1 MDISGLYDS
10 LKSVKHSVENKIG
23 KSISTESF
31 REALDYCSEKA
42 LRNNKNTDIK
52 KDEILDNDLLQ
63 VATKKM
69 KKNDVDNTTIS
80 MVNNYFYDMK
90 IVMEKMYNYLNKNG
104 YMFIVVGNSFYGG
117 VPIITDEILISEAV
131 KIGFTQ
137 VDMIVS
143 RKLSTSSQQM
153 KIISDENRIY
163 LRESIIVLRKDK

>member
-1 MDISGLYDS
+1 MELWTSGLINSYQEWGQ
-10 LKSVKHSVENKIG
+10 LK
-23 KSISTESF
+23 KS
-31 REALDYCSEKA
+31 A
-42 LRNNKNTDIK
+42 LRSNKNTDIK
-52 KDEILDNDLLQ
+52 KDEILDNDLLR

-90 IVMEKMYNYLNKNG
+90 IVMEKMYNYLAKNG

-153 KIISDENRIY
+153 KIISDENRVY

>member
-1 MDISGLYDS
+1 
-10 LKSVKHSVENKIG
+10 
-23 KSISTESF
+23 
-31 REALDYCSEKA
+31 
-42 LRNNKNTDIK
+42 
-52 KDEILDNDLLQ
+52 
-63 VATKKM
+63 M
-69 KKNDVDNTTIS
+69 KKNDVNNTTIS

-153 KIISDENRIY
+153 KIISDENRVY